1 MVSQNMQGLRHPY
14 QNNETNEKES
24 YCDHLLLFLMSIKGI
39 VIKKNYCHSLQQ
51 NIAE

>member
-1 MVSQNMQGLRHPY
+1 MLLHIMQGLRHPY
-14 QNNETNEKES
+14 QNDETIKS

-39 VIKKNYCHSLQQ
+39 VRKENYCQSLQQ